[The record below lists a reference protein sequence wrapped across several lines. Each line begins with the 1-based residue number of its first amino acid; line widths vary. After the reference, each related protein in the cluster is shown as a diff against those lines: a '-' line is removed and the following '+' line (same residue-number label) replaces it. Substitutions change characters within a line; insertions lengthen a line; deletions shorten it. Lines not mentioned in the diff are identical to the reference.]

1 MWPPKLLT
9 LGRSKPGSGKRQ
21 AWARKEA
28 SLGQGRGK
36 SGSGK
41 RRAWAR
47 HIRNLMDSAAGKD
60 SDPGFPVHRYRDTR
74 RSVEHSSAGF

>member
-9 LGRSKPGSGKRQ
+9 LGRSKPGSGKRR

-36 SGSGK
+36 PGPGK
-41 RRAWAR
+41 RQVWVREEASLGQAHQEFDGQCFR
-47 HIRNLMDSAAGKD
+47 KGL
-60 SDPGFPVHRYRDTR
+60 
-74 RSVEHSSAGF
+74 